1 MSNRTIITAVQKMA
15 GTFLKDNVLYAYGTV
30 ISVDDSNETCEVLLN
45 TGEQQS
51 LIPNVKLQAGIG
63 DGLLL
68 IPKEGSEVIVC
79 YSSKD
84 YVPPYIVLTSDI
96 EFVYL
101 VASNTITLNDGTYGG
116 LVKVVDLVTK
126 LNNIENDINKLKQAF
141 LAWTPVPNDGGAAL
155 KTSLNATY
163 PSTALTLTNRN
174 DIENTKIN
182 HGS

>member
-1 MSNRTIITAVQKMA
+1 MSNRSIITAVQKMA

-45 TGEQQS
+45 TGEEQS
-51 LIPNVKLQAGIG
+51 RIPNVKLQAGIG

-68 IPKEGSEVIVC
+68 IPNEGSEVIVC

-126 LNNIENDINKLKQAF
+126 LNNLENKVNSIISAYNTHSHPANGSPTASTITGSL
-141 LAWTPVPNDGGAAL
+141 TP
-155 KTSLNATY
+155 
-163 PSTALTLTNRN
+163 TNRN
-174 DIENTKIN
+174 DIENTKIT
-182 HGS
+182 HGI

>member
-1 MSNRTIITAVQKMA
+1 MSNRSIITAVQKMA

-30 ISVDDSNETCEVLLN
+30 DSVDTNNETCEVLLN

-68 IPKEGSEVIVC
+68 IPKKDSEVIVC

-116 LVKVVDLVTK
+116 LVKVIDLVTK
-126 LNNIENDINKLKQAF
+126 LNNLENKVNSIITAYNAHSHPGNGLPTASTITGS
-141 LAWTPVPNDGGAAL
+141 LTP
-155 KTSLNATY
+155 
-163 PSTALTLTNRN
+163 TNRN